1 MVREELREAVDEG
14 VERLDR
20 SLTGL
25 LSTGTVGGLDV
36 SIGVFALFVVLHL
49 TDDNLVLGGLAFSV
63 GFIALTLAD
72 SELFTENF
80 LVPIAAVAEGEASWL
95 SVLRLWGGTLVF
107 NLLGGWVVMAIIMS
121 AFPALH
127 ETAIESGQHFTEI
140 GIGWRSFALAMF
152 AGMIITLMTWMELSG
167 GGVGGRV
174 VAAVVAGSLLAIGE
188 MNHSIVASMEMF
200 AGMIAGAPYGYL
212 DWLTVLA
219 WAVAGNMVGGIGLVT
234 VLRLVKAKSE
244 DDAG

>member
-1 MVREELREAVDEG
+1 MVRDELREAVDEG
-14 VERLDR
+14 AERLDR
-20 SLTGL
+20 SLLDL
-25 LSTGTVGGLDV
+25 LSTGAVGGLDV
-36 SIGVFALFVVLHL
+36 SIGVFALYIVLHL

-63 GFIALTLAD
+63 GFIALTLAG

-80 LVPIAAVAEGEASWL
+80 LIPIAAVAEGEASWPL
-95 SVLRLWGGTLVF
+95 VLRLWAGTLVF

-121 AFPALH
+121 AFPDLH
-127 ETAIESGQHFTEI
+127 ETAIESGQHFVEI

-152 AGMIITLMTWMELSG
+152 AGMIITLMTWMEHSR
-167 GGVGGRV
+167 GGVGARI
-174 VAAVVAGSLLAIGE
+174 VAAVIAGSLLAIGE

-219 WAVAGNMVGGIGLVT
+219 WAVAGNMVGGVGLVT
-234 VLRLVKAKSE
+234 VLRLVQAKSNQS
-244 DDAG
+244 AS